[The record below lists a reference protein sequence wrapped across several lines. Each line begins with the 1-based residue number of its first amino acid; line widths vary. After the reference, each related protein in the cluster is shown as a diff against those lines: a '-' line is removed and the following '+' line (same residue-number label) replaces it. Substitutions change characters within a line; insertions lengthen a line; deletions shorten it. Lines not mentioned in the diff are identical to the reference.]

1 LDQSL
6 LLRQNLWLLLQSVK
20 EAEQNPDKY
29 PMKQLHAQ
37 LNDFLKNTISFLFY
51 KDRETVERF
60 IEEVLVTRNKK
71 DLVPI
76 LHRFGAYIETLFGQV
91 NMRVVLA
98 GHQFDY
104 EK

>member
-1 LDQSL
+1 MAS
-6 LLRQNLWLLLQSVK
+6 RQY
-20 EAEQNPDKY
+20 DK
-29 PMKQLHAQ
+29 
-37 LNDFLKNTISFLFY
+37 DTISFLFY

-98 GHQFDY
+98 SHPFDY
-104 EK
+104 EKGK